1 MRCGRSWTENRDDCK
16 VKNGDL
22 VSMETE
28 EEWKVIND
36 AIQQLN
42 VCKLNEW
49 HIGLTKNKK
58 GKWEWVSGVPLQ
70 GEMEN
75 KWQSYQPSGD
85 GNFVIMAKQ
94 YPPGGPLGRFNDLP
108 NWMSRPYIC
117 EVPRG
122 RKGRKCYKNSHANE
136 NR

>member
-1 MRCGRSWTENRDDCK
+1 
-16 VKNGDL
+16 
-22 VSMETE
+22 MEKE
-28 EEWKVIND
+28 EECKVIND
-36 AIQQLN
+36 AIQQLI

-58 GKWEWVSGVPLQ
+58 GEYEWVSKVPLQ
-70 GEMEN
+70 GKMES
-75 KWQSYQPSGD
+75 KWQSYQPCGD

-108 NWMSRPYIC
+108 NWKSRPYIC

-122 RKGRKCYKNSHANE
+122 RKGRKCYKNAHANE